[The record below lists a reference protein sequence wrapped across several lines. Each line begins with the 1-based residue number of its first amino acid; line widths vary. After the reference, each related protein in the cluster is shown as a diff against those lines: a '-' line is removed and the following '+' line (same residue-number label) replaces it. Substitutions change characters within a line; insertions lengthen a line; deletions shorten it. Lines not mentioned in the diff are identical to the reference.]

1 MHLNPIDLARDDAL
15 SERGLPP
22 IAYADNPKGVYGTSP
37 VIAVKRGEPGY
48 YPIHTRLTADG
59 VSSFSVQ

>member
-22 IAYADNPKGVYGTSP
+22 IAYADNPNGVYGYTNQATGHG
-37 VIAVKRGEPGY
+37 VI
-48 YPIHTRLTADG
+48 G
-59 VSSFSVQ
+59 VNDSTD